1 MVRVENGRHRGH
13 CALSTSISHSLS
25 LIYIYPAA
33 ICVAVFGCVYILFFA
48 IQTRHT
54 MFFLTAAVEME
65 LDEVNCAM
73 TLLRF
78 LLYCGA
84 IDAVAEVPT

>member
-1 MVRVENGRHRGH
+1 M
-13 CALSTSISHSLS
+13 CI
-25 LIYIYPAA
+25 
-33 ICVAVFGCVYILFFA
+33 FFSSPFK
-48 IQTRHT
+48 QDT
-54 MFFLTAAVEME
+54 MFVFLTAAVEME